1 MQLSSSRGSK
11 RIALE
16 TVPTLRTPNRRA
28 LPPARTSCAG
38 LFSKGDLR
46 YEYNIARLEQ
56 KYCSAEKQRERHYLV
71 VNLDTLELVP
81 NEDDLGEEERVNI
94 NADEVLQQ
102 IEQDVHDAFIVPF
115 GEHDIATPADDTS
128 PTPKKKAAHTR
139 RQSPR
144 SISPAR
150 SAVNIQFE
158 KYYSKQRRH
167 KGHHHKERLCRP
179 SKRHSIEACLS
190 SSGIPLKKHRD
201 TNAWENES
209 NASRSLSR
217 RIEEDFGD
225 DDNHSIRSGFISSP
239 MVRTA
244 PVEKS
249 TLLTTPPVN
258 ESSSSARVLRSSNRQ
273 GNSRVAS
280 VYSSE
285 ADSKKTKA
293 SLDYD
298 EMLSID
304 ASTVTT
310 DNALVRSVYSGQGKS
325 TVKKRSNKKENGE
338 VQRVAAGGGSPIVTT
353 RLVRHSFLVE
363 LEDGGRGMLD
373 GRILGTQTNTLPG
386 RIYMSKDQ
394 WNSFGPPNVEDNE
407 DDTVSIRSGF
417 VTPGMKIV
425 GASIRTPNEADDWTT
440 PKRLSQTMPCP
451 SPSEPATVSASQE
464 RRKRRMTSHGSL
476 PSRDSLPCSPAY
488 DSPKS
493 YTFVTTRRPKKK
505 GKRQTPL
512 AINRREQKELEGSM
526 ALGESACSDKSES
539 PNISGEF
546 EPSLHDRQ
554 LASAATAAAQRV
566 AIGCWISSVRRASET
581 GQFDEDDNVR
591 QFDRT
596 IRQQH
601 ASAKQRNVYNN
612 VGYGD

>member
-81 NEDDLGEEERVNI
+81 NEDDLGEEERVTI

-139 RQSPR
+139 RRSPR

-239 MVRTA
+239 MARSA

-249 TLLTTPPVN
+249 ALLTTPPVN
-258 ESSSSARVLRSSNRQ
+258 ETSSSARVLRSSNRQ
-273 GNSRVAS
+273 GSNRVAS

-310 DNALVRSVYSGQGKS
+310 NNALVRSVYSGQGKS
-325 TVKKRSNKKENGE
+325 AVKKRSNKKENGE
-338 VQRVAAGGGSPIVTT
+338 VQRVAAGGGSPIVAT

-373 GRILGTQTNTLPG
+373 GR
-386 RIYMSKDQ
+386 
-394 WNSFGPPNVEDNE
+394 NSLGPPNVEDNE

-425 GASIRTPNEADDWTT
+425 GASIRTPNE
-440 PKRLSQTMPCP
+440 PCP
-451 SPSEPATVSASQE
+451 SPSEPATVDVSQE

-488 DSPKS
+488 DSPKF